1 MAGWV
6 EGPIMDKIISAC
18 FDYVKDQVGWQ
29 TGMKKELERLRKN
42 HPKIQA
48 VVLAANQAQINDKNM
63 ALNKWI
69 WQLRDAIDEADDVLD
84 ELEYMKHKEQIHKNT
99 EETKKRKLMS
109 CLIESAR
116 KIFKIGER
124 GLKMDP
130 TLQRLEEAVQKLD
143 KVSADVTNFLHLLDS
158 AKQEQREQEVDFYGA
173 RETGSLP
180 KNDLIGRRR
189 EKERVMEWLR
199 NPSNDPGTWYKNIS
213 LLSIVGHG
221 GMGKTALLQH
231 VYKEA
236 RCCVRTPDRPDA
248 NGGAPHHLDA
258 PDRPDANGG
267 APRHL
272 DAPDRPNAN
281 GGAPCHLDAPGPGDV
296 ARSYW
301 HPDGPDVR
309 TQQFAEDEGFEPKMW
324 VCVSKNFDVNRVI
337 ANMLESFY
345 KKKPDSDSLD
355 ALQNLLENTVRS
367 KKFLLVLDDIWK
379 EEENSDISKWE
390 SVFAPLADGAFG
402 SKILVTTRMA
412 SVAMMMENVIKKK
425 TEIFTLKGLKD
436 DECLELLKSHA
447 FSGVENPNDHNI
459 SRVVK
464 KLSGYP
470 LAAKVIGCDIKSKID
485 EGRRMT
491 IPERN
496 FSITSLGKNY
506 IYSIIRPSYI
516 FLSNPLR
523 NCFAFCCLFPQD
535 YLFDKDDLVRMWI
548 ALGLIQPPHDQ
559 EDTMEDIGGRYFD
572 DLVRNSFFDKVE
584 DSPCYKMHVL
594 LHETGSKFYPH
605 EYSRVMDDEKLPP
618 EISETIRH
626 LYIQTINPDI
636 LREIGKVKYLHSLF
650 LSYEAS
656 NQDFSNA
663 LTEILKASKSLRLL
677 RIRTPR
683 GLEMIPNDIGNLKH
697 LRCLKI
703 DGRNLTML
711 PKSLRNL
718 HHLQYIIFEGPP
730 FFSQPQIDE
739 FLRSDI
745 NSLCNLRYL
754 ILPLNYISSI
764 HGIGKL
770 KSLQELDVFDFRNE
784 NGYKIGE
791 LKYMNDLRKLRI
803 NRLENVVIEEA
814 HSANLSAKGR
824 LTDLTLCWNCT
835 NSRNIDLDENVL
847 DNLQPPKCLWNL
859 SIRNYMGARSARWMN
874 DVNLISNLEKI
885 ELINCEKWE
894 TLPPFGQ
901 LPFLKSLELCNM
913 PKVKLL
919 ESRISG
925 NGEFRVFKSLKVLRI
940 ERLEALEDWFVAGVA
955 VEDGFLFPSLIEL
968 VLKDCPQLKDLP
980 YLPSELKSLEI
991 ENIGWMNLNFR
1002 SNSNSFP
1009 VEILEVSGCQNITSL
1024 PLADEIARLAAL
1036 RHLAIINCP
1045 NLISLRKLPDRNI
1058 RDPSESLS
1066 SLRESP
1072 NLPPS
1077 LKDLSIWG
1085 CHPELFAR
1093 YREDGGSDRSKIA
1106 HIPHIHI
1113 STEYY

>member
-1 MAGWV
+1 MATKSACREGDEVTGRDYSTIHANKV
-6 EGPIMDKIISAC
+6 ELQRGIGITQLLKTSAQSALFESSGSLKSAPYCCSALSTSIVGAMANLVVGPIIDKIISVVSDC
-18 FDYVKDQVGWQ
+18 LINQVGLLM
-29 TGMKKELERLRKN
+29 GKKKTLERLREY

-48 VVLAANQAQINDKNM
+48 IVNFASSQEQIRDQNPDLDNW
-63 ALNKWI
+63 L
-69 WQLRDAIDEADDVLD
+69 WQLRDAIDEARDVLD
-84 ELEYMKHKEQIHKNT
+84 EFESLKLEEQLDKNT
-99 EETKKRKLMS
+99 EKTKKRKFTR
-109 CLIESAR
+109 LIQESAPEFIKR
-116 KIFKIGER
+116 LE
-124 GLKMDP
+124 DAV
-130 TLQRLEEAVQKLD
+130 QRLEEVSTSIDTFLRLLKSIEQKQKVQD
-143 KVSADVTNFLHLLDS
+143 
-158 AKQEQREQEVDFYGA
+158 VDFD
-173 RETGSLP
+173 RTHETGSLP
-180 KNDLIGRRR
+180 KNALIGRDE
-189 EKERVMEWLR
+189 EKELVMEWLR
-199 NPSNDPGTWYKNIS
+199 NPSNDPGKNWYKNIS
-213 LLSIVGHG
+213 LLCIVGHG

-231 VYKEA
+231 VYNDDI
-236 RCCVRTPDRPDA
+236 T
-248 NGGAPHHLDA
+248 
-258 PDRPDANGG
+258 
-267 APRHL
+267 
-272 DAPDRPNAN
+272 
-281 GGAPCHLDAPGPGDV
+281 
-296 ARSYW
+296 
-301 HPDGPDVR
+301 
-309 TQQFAEDEGFEPKMW
+309 EGFETKMW

-355 ALQNLLENTVRS
+355 ALQNLLKKTVTS

-390 SVFAPLADGAFG
+390 SVFAPLADGEFG

-412 SVAMMMENVIKKK
+412 SVAMMMGNVIKKK

-436 DECLELLKSHA
+436 DDCLELLKSHA
-447 FSGVENPNDHNI
+447 GVANPNDHNI
-459 SRVVK
+459 SRDIVK

-470 LAAKVIGCDIKSKID
+470 LAAKVIGCGINSN
-485 EGRRMT
+485 RMT
-491 IPERN
+491 IRERN
-496 FSITSLGKNY
+496 FSITSLGENY

-548 ALGLIQPPHDQ
+548 ALGLIQPSHDQ

-594 LHETGSKFYPH
+594 LHETASKFYPH

-683 GLEMIPNDIGNLKH
+683 GLEMIPNDFGNLKH

-703 DGRNLTML
+703 DGRNLAML

-791 LKYMNDLRKLRI
+791 LMYMNDLRKLRI

-1024 PLADEIARLAAL
+1024 PLADEIARLVAL

-1085 CHPELFAR
+1085 CHPELFER
-1093 YREDGGSDRSKIA
+1093 YREDGGSDRHKIA